1 MNNPLLTEAIGV
13 YLIDMDTAVEE
24 QVNYNE
30 DGASLFLST
39 PGLAV
44 NSRWLLISMHLCISY
59 KLISAKNVQ
68 IQ

>member
-30 DGASLFLST
+30 DG
-39 PGLAV
+39 
-44 NSRWLLISMHLCISY
+44 
-59 KLISAKNVQ
+59 SACGFDESGKCTDFKGNEKFREQ
-68 IQ
+68 ESEL